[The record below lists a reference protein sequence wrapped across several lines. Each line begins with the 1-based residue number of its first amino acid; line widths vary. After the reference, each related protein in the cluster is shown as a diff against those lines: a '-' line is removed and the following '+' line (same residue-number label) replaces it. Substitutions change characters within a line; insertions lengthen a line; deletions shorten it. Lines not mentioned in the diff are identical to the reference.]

1 MSSPLLDHGHRP
13 TQLGRADSSATGSSA
28 YTQTTRSSSA
38 ATNYVLHSPST
49 TAESSVQ
56 SPKASHLPPAAQSA
70 FKQQTHSTALSSPAE
85 MQQQPSLL
93 PSSSHPNNK
102 PPLDVA
108 AEDAQGAHTP
118 WKLEFRGVVRFARW
132 VSAKGNTNA
141 SASSTS
147 SGTRKQQQQQ
157 RSRPL
162 RPKKPL
168 TPIQP
173 PSLPAA
179 DSSHPSSPP
188 LASPVNHRRTTFDIV
203 SPLVAVPSEMGTIA
217 NPTSGSTNNNNNVT
231 AQPVT
236 LPPFKFT
243 RGLSL
248 IEALDVPPSS
258 SSSASLAP
266 PGPIPPS
273 ISAPPSTL
281 TGAGKPHN
289 QNGKSRPSTS
299 PGTLHNNVNN
309 AQSRQPARAST
320 PGRDPIAAEEVPP
333 GAPHM
338 SKVIR
343 LDERTTTVFAGGVVV
358 LNSDVSRSGSPSP
371 DSPPARPV
379 RARKQQRA
387 PRPNLPKPSPTQ
399 VDDEDDVF
407 FTGSGS
413 SRQPPL
419 PSPQHCHQHRF
430 PDGSSNNIAYVDEDE
445 DDDDDDD
452 EYEYDSP
459 KAWRRMSGVDR
470 VHARRERRRKG
481 VSGFRNSMQLDG
493 AADDEEV
500 DDYLRGPH
508 NEGGN
513 HPTEGDE
520 KVPRTGS
527 FPVMMGAASAAPSRA
542 EEGASSGE
550 RVVAQSQQEAP
561 PLKQKNSDGQ
571 VFLVPSPTTTTTPTI
586 RPRPPRPLPPIPI
599 IGLNNHHIRLS
610 TEGAGEDE
618 EENEKKR
625 RGLTPTL
632 NSAAATVSLASPSS
646 STVFSH
652 SQGTLLLPNGS
663 GLGATGVVGSRKN
676 RNLLS
681 APPPPSDA
689 RFSVV
694 SAEWVKVDAEDM
706 DANEFGMTSSN
717 GNGNG
722 GSRRFG
728 SFGRKSY
735 SEAGHHGGSSPPP
748 VTSSNRFLFPF
759 FSSSPASEEEDR
771 SSSLHSTVVDHR
783 FFPFQTAVSD
793 VGHGAGSSG
802 PSSPRRSGDAA
813 EVLASGGAGKR
824 DSLLLRSKS
833 ARLPQR
839 VSMIE
844 DTGSDNGHGAM
855 RRVSKKAIIVGEREP
870 VVKRK
875 QSAGNVLKD
884 RLRSSFGLKKVLGG
898 DGETTGGGGGFFGSG
913 KGKEKEKQQQQQP
926 PRSSTPR
933 PQTPVREIRLDDNLA
948 EEVTP
953 SSKATRRKSVLVK
966 KRPSTA
972 ISEGLEKGNPKSRS
986 TTSLGLGLGLG
997 KERKSTSTP
1006 RPSMT
1011 SEGKPENIPLPSSP
1025 GSGSTVDGSPVRR
1038 ASTTTPLSRRFTGKF
1053 GSQKKRNRGGS
1064 LSSSVELGIVGSV
1077 SDAGHSQGH
1086 SRVASEA
1093 VATGRRRGS
1102 TSGGSGFMGFF
1113 SGLSMT
1119 SITSSSNVNRI
1130 PASPAS
1136 TPKSGKLTKP
1146 NPLAANLPTTW
1157 SPSYGLGRGHST
1169 SSSTFFGGSAA
1180 TPASILNVTAPG
1192 TPESPYVGL
1201 SESPVMSTIPLRSTS
1216 PSPLATT
1223 TPRRSSTSLLFS
1235 TPKAL
1240 HRISEGSRFETSPMS
1255 ISSVVETA
1263 ENAGSEEGPD
1273 AGTPKGWVKVK
1284 PRKSVSSFL
1293 PAEDDI
1299 PPVPPIPAALASQVL
1314 IPAPP
1319 LLIPGRRP
1327 LPPPPVVVNPDTVHK
1342 KAPLVSLAY
1351 TGKQGYYAHEEARLQ
1366 LQREIADEDPETP
1379 PSTTAHGDLA
1389 EPNPDMSV
1397 EYPLTP
1403 RLKENILRAH
1413 LYTSPS
1419 SPTAK
1424 LSTARMGSMYAFPRT
1439 ESTLDDDLVMF
1450 KPNRPHLPHRQSS
1463 ASAKRWTLAVNQIP
1477 DDSEFLKEIDDLRK
1491 SRQEI
1496 ATASRRASFRKT
1508 VEGSIEDE
1516 PCSDGELDE
1525 GSDEEGVW
1533 MKARRAMLTVR
1544 EMMRTETSYRNHLI
1558 RLWEADSANP
1568 TPLTPPTFL
1577 THLPSLISAST
1588 LLSSRL
1594 EEDPSAW
1601 GVSAAFLGAED
1612 ALEKAFSAWCGVV
1625 GQVMLELAGN
1635 TPPISTSASRTS
1647 LYNRKSSTGP
1657 RDVLDK
1663 EKPAPK
1669 RADTVASSI
1678 SGGSA
1683 SASGKLGKKPKSR
1696 PGSTFGIGSAPYSTG
1711 SKPLSVQD
1719 IAIMPSQRVPRYVL
1733 LFKDLLEQTP
1743 VTSPSRALVERALQG
1758 AMRIAK
1764 NCDDAQ
1770 QNSALVIPSP

>member
-1 MSSPLLDHGHRP
+1 MSSPLLDHGQRP

-85 MQQQPSLL
+85 KQPSIP

-141 SASSTS
+141 RASSSS
-147 SGTRKQQQQQ
+147 SGTRKQQQQE

-179 DSSHPSSPP
+179 DSPHPSSPP

-203 SPLVAVPSEMGTIA
+203 SPLVAPSEMGTIA
-217 NPTSGSTNNNNNVT
+217 NPTSGSTTNNNNVT

-258 SSSASLAP
+258 SSSAPL
-266 PGPIPPS
+266 GTIPPS

-281 TGAGKPHN
+281 TSAAKPHN

-309 AQSRQPARAST
+309 AQPAARPST
-320 PGRDPIAAEEVPP
+320 SSSGRDPIAAAEEEVPS

-371 DSPPARPV
+371 DLPPPARPV

-387 PRPNLPKPSPTQ
+387 PRPNLPTKPSPTQ

-407 FTGSGS
+407 FTGASS
-413 SRQPPL
+413 SRQPPPL
-419 PSPQHCHQHRF
+419 PSPQHCHQHREV
-430 PDGSSNNIAYVDEDE
+430 GSSNNIAYVDED

-481 VSGFRNSMQLDG
+481 LSGFRNSMQLEDG
-493 AADDEEV
+493 TADEV

-527 FPVMMGAASAAPSRA
+527 FPVMMGAASAAATRA
-542 EEGASSGE
+542 EEGGASSSSD
-550 RVVAQSQQEAP
+550 VVVQEAR
-561 PLKQKNSDGQ
+561 PLKPKNNNSDGL

-610 TEGAGEDE
+610 TEGAEDEGED
-618 EENEKKR
+618 EKKR

-646 STVFSH
+646 TVFSH

-663 GLGATGVVGSRKN
+663 GLGAVVGSRKN

-706 DANEFGMTSSN
+706 DANEFGMTSN

-735 SEAGHHGGSSPPP
+735 SEAGHGSPPP

-771 SSSLHSTVVDHR
+771 SSSLHSTAVDHR

-884 RLRSSFGLKKVLGG
+884 KFRSSFGLKKVLGG
-898 DGETTGGGGGFFGSG
+898 DGETTTGGGGGFFGSG
-913 KGKEKEKQQQQQP
+913 KGKEKEKQQQP

-933 PQTPVREIRLDDNLA
+933 PQTPIREIRLDDNLA

-986 TTSLGLGLGLG
+986 TTSLGFGLG

-1025 GSGSTVDGSPVRR
+1025 GSGSTMDGSPVRR

-1064 LSSSVELGIVGSV
+1064 LSSAVELGIGSV

-1093 VATGRRRGS
+1093 VASGRRRGS

-1201 SESPVMSTIPLRSTS
+1201 SESPVLSTIPLRSTS

-1284 PRKSVSSFL
+1284 PRKSVSSFN

-1327 LPPPPVVVNPDTVHK
+1327 LPPPPVVVNPDTGRCIWFGCCRFFAV
-1342 KAPLVSLAY
+1342 L
-1351 TGKQGYYAHEEARLQ
+1351 
-1366 LQREIADEDPETP
+1366 
-1379 PSTTAHGDLA
+1379 
-1389 EPNPDMSV
+1389 
-1397 EYPLTP
+1397 
-1403 RLKENILRAH
+1403 
-1413 LYTSPS
+1413 
-1419 SPTAK
+1419 
-1424 LSTARMGSMYAFPRT
+1424 
-1439 ESTLDDDLVMF
+1439 TLDIALQF
-1450 KPNRPHLPHRQSS
+1450 IR
-1463 ASAKRWTLAVNQIP
+1463 KR
-1477 DDSEFLKEIDDLRK
+1477 
-1491 SRQEI
+1491 
-1496 ATASRRASFRKT
+1496 
-1508 VEGSIEDE
+1508 
-1516 PCSDGELDE
+1516 
-1525 GSDEEGVW
+1525 
-1533 MKARRAMLTVR
+1533 
-1544 EMMRTETSYRNHLI
+1544 
-1558 RLWEADSANP
+1558 
-1568 TPLTPPTFL
+1568 
-1577 THLPSLISAST
+1577 
-1588 LLSSRL
+1588 LSSRWL
-1594 EEDPSAW
+1594 I
-1601 GVSAAFLGAED
+1601 LGNKGTTPMKKLD
-1612 ALEKAFSAWCGVV
+1612 FSFSARSP
-1625 GQVMLELAGN
+1625 MRIPRLRHPRRLMEILE
-1635 TPPISTSASRTS
+1635 
-1647 LYNRKSSTGP
+1647 NRIPTCRSSTRSP
-1657 RDVLDK
+1657 
-1663 EKPAPK
+1663 
-1669 RADTVASSI
+1669 
-1678 SGGSA
+1678 
-1683 SASGKLGKKPKSR
+1683 
-1696 PGSTFGIGSAPYSTG
+1696 PG
-1711 SKPLSVQD
+1711 
-1719 IAIMPSQRVPRYVL
+1719 
-1733 LFKDLLEQTP
+1733 
-1743 VTSPSRALVERALQG
+1743 
-1758 AMRIAK
+1758 
-1764 NCDDAQ
+1764 
-1770 QNSALVIPSP
+1770 